1 MSRSALVGNV
11 TAMLADA
18 GFIVS
23 DRCAVRPKSFDVAAR
38 RRDDVVLLK
47 VLGNVD
53 SFDAATGAEMRR
65 LGRYLDATPLVIG
78 LRTRDEELKPGVVYF
93 RHGVPVLSPDTVMD
107 LFIEGVP
114 PLIYA
119 APGGLYVSIDGDVL
133 ADKRQEREWSLG
145 RLASE
150 LGVSR
155 RTVSK
160 YEDGM
165 NASVEV
171 AARLEELFGSG
182 LSNPVDVFEGEKRS
196 DAEPMP
202 EDPEAD
208 PDDEPLV
215 SVLTRVGFEVHPTL
229 RSPFKAVSE
238 DREAAASNRETGSG
252 GERGDDG
259 TGTMLTGHSTFD
271 RTAEKRA
278 RIMSSV
284 GEVTRTSAIYV
295 VDRARRDSVD
305 RTVLIEQKEIADIED
320 AEDLR
325 ELVRE
330 RSDRSE
336 TEA

>member
-11 TAMLADA
+11 TAMLGDA
-18 GFIVS
+18 GFTVS

-38 RRDDVVLLK
+38 RGRDVLLVK
-47 VLGNVD
+47 ILGNID
-53 SFDAATGAEMRR
+53 SFGAATGAEMRR
-65 LGRYLDATPLVIG
+65 LGTYLDATPLVVG

-93 RHGVPVLSPDTVMD
+93 RHGVPVLSPDTAMD
-107 LFIEGVP
+107 LFVEDVP

-133 ADKRQEREWSLG
+133 ADVRENRDWSLG

-165 NASVEV
+165 NASVDV
-171 AARLEELFGSG
+171 AARLGDLFDAPLTS
-182 LSNPVDVFEGEKRS
+182 PVDVFDTEDLR
-196 DAEPMP
+196 DADPTP

-208 PDDEPLV
+208 PDDESLV
-215 SVLTRVGFEVHPTL
+215 AVLTRVGFDVHPTL

-238 DREAAASNRETGSG
+238 DSE
-252 GERGDDG
+252 DDED
-259 TGTMLTGHSTFD
+259 TLLTGHSSFD

-284 GEVTRTSAIYV
+284 GEVTRTASIYV
-295 VDRARRDSVD
+295 VDRARQEAVD
-305 RTVLIEQKEIADIED
+305 RTVLIEREEIASIDD
-320 AEDLR
+320 ADDLKAIID
-325 ELVRE
+325 E
-330 RSDRSE
+330 RAEES
-336 TEA
+336 A